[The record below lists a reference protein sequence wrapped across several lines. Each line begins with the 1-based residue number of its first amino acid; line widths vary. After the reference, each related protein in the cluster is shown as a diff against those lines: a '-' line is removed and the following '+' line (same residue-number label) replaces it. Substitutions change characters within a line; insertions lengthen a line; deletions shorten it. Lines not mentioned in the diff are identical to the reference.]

1 VRRAAAVLAG
11 VAVLVAGAGCGGGG
25 GDEAARPGAGD
36 AAGTDADEQRCDGA
50 TVEQRAAAVVV
61 AGLPGVTTAD
71 HPVVDRMAATGVGG
85 VMLRDENLL
94 DATQATDLVAGLR
107 ARLGEDL
114 LVAVDEEGGRVTSL
128 RALGDDTPSAR
139 RLGREGPEAARRE
152 GAELGALLR
161 SLGIDWIFAPVL
173 DRDDGP
179 AAGLI
184 GDRSFGSDPSLVTA
198 TASAFAAGVRA
209 EGVAVT
215 LKHFPG
221 SLGAGDPHVGAST
234 SDVTLQELERSDLPP
249 FRAMVGEGAEAVMV
263 GHVAYPRLWG
273 ELPAS
278 LEPQAYA
285 LLRSMGF
292 EGVAITD
299 ALGMGTVHSR
309 WGFDVAAPMA
319 LAAGADA
326 VLVNQGDRYA
336 ELIRGIVAAVATGEL
351 AEARLDEAAARVLDL
366 HGRDGDLVI
375 CSQR

>member
-1 VRRAAAVLAG
+1 
-11 VAVLVAGAGCGGGG
+11 
-25 GDEAARPGAGD
+25 
-36 AAGTDADEQRCDGA
+36 
-50 TVEQRAAAVVV
+50 
-61 AGLPGVTTAD
+61 
-71 HPVVDRMAATGVGG
+71 
-85 VMLRDENLL
+85 
-94 DATQATDLVAGLR
+94 
-107 ARLGEDL
+107 
-114 LVAVDEEGGRVTSL
+114 
-128 RALGDDTPSAR
+128 
-139 RLGREGPEAARRE
+139 
-152 GAELGALLR
+152 
-161 SLGIDWIFAPVL
+161 
-173 DRDDGP
+173 
-179 AAGLI
+179 
-184 GDRSFGSDPSLVTA
+184 
-198 TASAFAAGVRA
+198 
-209 EGVAVT
+209 
-215 LKHFPG
+215 
-221 SLGAGDPHVGAST
+221 
-234 SDVTLQELERSDLPP
+234 
-249 FRAMVGEGAEAVMV
+249 VMV